1 MNVPAMRDDH
11 GRLLPGFSGN
21 PSGRPRV
28 VAQIRDMALKAAPAA
43 FEEVCDL
50 VQSVDERIALAASQE
65 ILNRAYGKSV
75 VAIDAEVKT
84 FDMRALYLAAV
95 KAVNGYPPKPE
106 IVDVT
111 PEFQDDAPEPAEGSA
126 TVTFDW

>member
-1 MNVPAMRDDH
+1 MTVPATRDDH

-43 FEEVCDL
+43 FEKVCDL

-65 ILNRAYGKSV
+65 ILNRAYGRPIQ
-75 VAIDAEVKT
+75 AIDSDKT
-84 FDMRALYLAAV
+84 VRTIDMTALYLAAV
-95 KAVNGYPPKPE
+95 KTVNGDPPAPIIDVSPE
-106 IVDVT
+106 
-111 PEFQDDAPEPAEGSA
+111 PDDAPEVTAPA
-126 TVTFDW
+126 TDW

>member
-1 MNVPAMRDDH
+1 VTATTRDNH

-43 FEEVCDL
+43 FEKVCDL
-50 VQSVDERIALAASQE
+50 VGSVDERIALAASQE
-65 ILNRAYGKSV
+65 ILNRAYGKPLQSV
-75 VAIDAEVKT
+75 DAEVKK
-84 FDMRALYLAAV
+84 FDMNALYLAAV
-95 KAVNGYPPKPE
+95 KLANGDPPKPE

-111 PEFQDDAPEPAEGSA
+111 PEPLDDAPIEEPA
-126 TVTFDW
+126 TTPTDW